1 MTKKTTKKTIIAKL
15 RALKNL
21 NQLGLDISYVMS
33 LDYSKTAYMI
43 SDKEWREKAIND
55 VAEFVSK
62 SEHIDTYLKELKI
75 N

>member
-1 MTKKTTKKTIIAKL
+1 MNKKTITDRL
-15 RALKNL
+15 RALKDL
-21 NQLGLDISYVMS
+21 NQLGRDISYVMS

-43 SDKEWREKAIND
+43 SNKEWREKAIDN

-62 SEHIDTYLKELKI
+62 SKHIDTYLKELKI